1 VTSLKVIM
9 SLRALIYQGAAISV
23 WDCFVTSFLAMTER
37 RIIQF
42 SITHHLSLIKIMATE
57 LGEVTSYKRLYMQFR
72 DSAAK
77 TINLTLNNPKNVDDG
92 DYVDLVA
99 QDAAVEGVMDTIIT
113 KNIFHNNGND
123 LVAKVNARIL
133 DYKSTDVMDV

>member
-1 VTSLKVIM
+1 MSDKPKNQNVIAKSL
-9 SLRALIYQGAAISV
+9 
-23 WDCFVTSFLAMTER
+23 
-37 RIIQF
+37 
-42 SITHHLSLIKIMATE
+42 ITHHLLLITQLTDRLIAKKEVKKIMATE

-92 DYVDLVA
+92 DYADFAA
-99 QDAAVEGVMDTIIT
+99 QDVAIEGVMDTIIA

>member
-1 VTSLKVIM
+1 LSGKWGLTTFFNKKV
-9 SLRALIYQGAAISV
+9 SV
-23 WDCFVTSFLAMTER
+23 PLFPNTYY
-37 RIIQF
+37 
-42 SITHHLSLIKIMATE
+42 LSLITQLTDRLIAKKEVKKIMATE

-72 DSAAK
+72 DSVGK

-92 DYVDLVA
+92 DYVDFAA
-99 QDAAVEGVMDTIIT
+99 QDTAIEGVMDTIIA

-123 LVAKVNARIL
+123 LTAKVNARIL